1 MEGDTMKRVFAV
13 FFMLSLLLIVSC
25 GISDTVSEDI
35 KDDIAMDGYDR
46 VCEAMFVKIR
56 TVPHEGDF
64 TASVIDSDGGYHPLP
79 DDFKFADDWQQIVS
93 DAIDLTA
100 KNRVDQ
106 RHLDRMRRFVNEFEV
121 SAGYGIKVYEHT
133 VWDYGNDALYVI
145 YINSNGDVV
154 YKQLCRYGGTTQCID
169 KDSVRDFVNW
179 MIENRYFQV
188 VADFRY

>member
-1 MEGDTMKRVFAV
+1 
-13 FFMLSLLLIVSC
+13 
-25 GISDTVSEDI
+25 
-35 KDDIAMDGYDR
+35 
-46 VCEAMFVKIR
+46 
-56 TVPHEGDF
+56 
-64 TASVIDSDGGYHPLP
+64 
-79 DDFKFADDWQQIVS
+79 
-93 DAIDLTA
+93 
-100 KNRVDQ
+100 
-106 RHLDRMRRFVNEFEV
+106 RFVNEFEV